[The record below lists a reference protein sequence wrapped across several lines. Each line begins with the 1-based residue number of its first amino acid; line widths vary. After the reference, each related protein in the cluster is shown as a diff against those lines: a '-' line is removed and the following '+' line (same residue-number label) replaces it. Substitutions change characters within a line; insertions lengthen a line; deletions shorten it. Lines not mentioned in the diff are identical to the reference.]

1 MTELISIDEIV
12 EKVES
17 EFSYYYK
24 MFKGFQQNIEY
35 AAYWHQCMAALE
47 ATLEDGTKLLS
58 HIEFCNN
65 LYNIPPIKTFLTYY
79 KNEFIVLTGNEK
91 AVLDVYIKKSIGA
104 FWGFVF
110 KVALK
115 YEGQKSVS
123 VSMFDYFN
131 VKTATYFVKSKEGK

>member
-1 MTELISIDEIV
+1 MAELISIV
-12 EKVES
+12 EKVEN
-17 EFSYYYK
+17 EFSDCYK
-24 MFKGFQQNIEY
+24 HFKEFQQNPEY
-35 AAYWHQCMAALE
+35 AAYWRQCMAALE
-47 ATLEDGTKLLS
+47 ATLKDGTKLLS

-65 LYNIPPIKTFLTYY
+65 VLNIPPIKTFLTYY

-91 AVLDVYIKKSIGA
+91 ALLDVYIKKSIDA

-131 VKTATYFVKSKEGK
+131 VKTATYFIKSNEGR